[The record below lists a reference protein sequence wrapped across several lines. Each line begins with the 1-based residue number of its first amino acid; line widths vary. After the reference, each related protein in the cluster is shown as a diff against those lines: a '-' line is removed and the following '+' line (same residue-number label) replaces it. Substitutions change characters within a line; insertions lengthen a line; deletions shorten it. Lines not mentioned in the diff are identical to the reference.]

1 MLKETK
7 FANIK
12 YGENS
17 KGKPVYRKE
26 ETVPMKKITGMQRKL
41 KKKSMS
47 K

>member
-1 MLKETK
+1 MEEKK
-7 FANIK
+7 FGNFK
-12 YGENS
+12 YGNNS